1 MAHVANLYCMGGSSS
16 VSSYEARGLATS
28 VVYALGIADATA
40 GEAARVLDVEDPI
53 ALLHARASTRSSA
66 RAPTTVAFM

>member
-1 MAHVANLYCMGGSSS
+1 MAHIANLYCMGGSSS
-16 VSSYEARGLATS
+16 VSGYEARELATS
-28 VVYALGIADATA
+28 VAYALGIADATA